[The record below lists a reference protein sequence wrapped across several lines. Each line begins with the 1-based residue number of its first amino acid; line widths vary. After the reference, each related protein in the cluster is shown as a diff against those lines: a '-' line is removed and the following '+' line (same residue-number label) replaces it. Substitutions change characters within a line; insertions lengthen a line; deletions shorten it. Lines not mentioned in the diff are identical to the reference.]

1 MDKESYQSDKH
12 SATSHR
18 IFPLNNSLFAVRSW
32 CPRNEG
38 AMFFRTKTSGP
49 RSYLQI
55 VENRWE
61 DGRPRQ
67 RVIATLGR
75 LDHLQQSGQLDAL
88 LVSGARLAQSV
99 LLLSAHAK
107 GQLPTITT
115 RRIGPALVFQRLW
128 QQTGCQR
135 VIEQLLDG
143 RRFEFDV
150 ERAIFLTVLHRL
162 FAPGSDRAADK
173 WRTDYQ
179 IDGCD
184 VLQLHHLYRAMAWLG
199 EELPQDQQKGKTPFA
214 PRCTK
219 DRIEEALFAHRR
231 DRFSDL
237 QLVFFD
243 TTSISFEGEGG
254 QEIGQRG
261 YSKDHR
267 PDLYQMIVGAVLDGQ
282 GRPLCCELWPGNTTD
297 VTTLIPVVDRLRSR
311 CGVRR
316 VCIVADRGM
325 ISQETIEALEQP
337 ERGWQYILGA
347 RMRSQTEVKDE
358 VLSRAGR
365 YRSVHPPR
373 VKSDDPS
380 PLKVKEVW
388 VDERRYVVCLNEDE
402 ARKDAADR
410 EATVAALRE
419 QLHSGDKSLV
429 GNKGYRRYPSGG
441 GPEHFRIDEA
451 KVAEEARYDGKWV
464 LRTNTDLDAAEVALQ
479 YKRLGMV
486 EHWFRSCKSLLQT
499 RPIYHKCDETIR
511 GHGFCSFLALVL
523 RQELQARLEERGHEL
538 EGADVIQDLDRL
550 QMVEV
555 EPDGKRFLLRT
566 EAQGTCGKVFQA
578 VGVAL
583 PPTVQ
588 QVSPTTPGEDA
599 AHSATPPG

>member
-1 MDKESYQSDKH
+1 
-12 SATSHR
+12 
-18 IFPLNNSLFAVRSW
+18 
-32 CPRNEG
+32 
-38 AMFFRTKTSGP
+38 MFFRTKTSGS

-61 DGRPRQ
+61 EGRTRQ
-67 RVIATLGR
+67 RVVATLGR
-75 LDHLQQSGQLDAL
+75 LDQLQQDGRLDSL
-88 LVSGARLAQSV
+88 LASGARLSQSV
-99 LLLSAHAK
+99 LLLSAYAQ
-107 GQLPTITT
+107 GQLPTITA
-115 RRIGPALVFQRLW
+115 RRIGPALIFQRLW

-135 VIEQLLDG
+135 VIEQLLEG

-162 FAPGSDRAADK
+162 FASGSDRAADK
-173 WRTDYQ
+173 WRADYQ
-179 IDGCD
+179 IEGCEA
-184 VLQLHHLYRAMAWLG
+184 LQLHHLYRAMAWLG
-199 EELPQDQQKGKTPFA
+199 EELPDDQQTGRTPFA

-219 DRIEEALFAHRR
+219 DRIEEEVFAHRR
-231 DRFSDL
+231 DLFTDL

-243 TTSISFEGEGG
+243 TTSIYFEGNGG
-254 QEIGQRG
+254 DDLGQRG
-261 YSKDHR
+261 FSKDHR
-267 PDLYQMIVGAVLDGQ
+267 PDLYQMVVGAVLDAH

-311 CGVRR
+311 FGVRR

-325 ISQETIEALEQP
+325 IRRETIEALERD

-347 RMRSQTEVKDE
+347 RMRSQNEVKDE

-365 YRSVHPPR
+365 YRVVHPPR

-388 VDERRYVVCLNEDE
+388 VGEHRYVVCLNEEE

-410 EATVAALRE
+410 EAIVAALRE
-419 QLHSGDKSLV
+419 QLRSGDKSLI
-429 GNKGYRRYPSGG
+429 GNKGYRRYLSGG
-441 GPEHFRIDEA
+441 SSPGFRIDEA
-451 KVAEEARYDGKWV
+451 KIAEDARYDGKWV
-464 LRTNTDLDAAEVALQ
+464 LRTNTESDAAEVALQ
-479 YKRLGMV
+479 YKQLWMV

-499 RPIYHKCDETIR
+499 RPIFHRCDETIR
-511 GHGFCSFLALVL
+511 GHVFCSFLALVL
-523 RQELQARLEERGHEL
+523 RQELQARLEERGHQL
-538 EGADVIQDLDRL
+538 EWADVIQDLDWL

-555 EPDGKRFLLRT
+555 EQDGKRFLLRS
-566 EAQGTCGKVFQA
+566 EVQGTCGKVFQA

-588 QVSPTTPGEDA
+588 QASPSTPGGDA
-599 AHSATPPG
+599 APGATPPD

>member
-1 MDKESYQSDKH
+1 
-12 SATSHR
+12 
-18 IFPLNNSLFAVRSW
+18 
-32 CPRNEG
+32 
-38 AMFFRTKTSGP
+38 MFFRTKTSGP

-75 LDHLQQSGQLDAL
+75 LDQLQQSGQLDAL
-88 LVSGARLAQSV
+88 LVSGARLARSV

-143 RRFEFDV
+143 RHFEFDV

-173 WRTDYQ
+173 WKADYQ
-179 IDGCD
+179 IVGCES
-184 VLQLHHLYRAMAWLG
+184 LQLHHLSRAMAWLG
-199 EELPQDQQKGKTPFA
+199 EELPHDQQQGKTPFA
-214 PRCTK
+214 PRCIK
-219 DRIEEALFAHRR
+219 DRIEEGVFAHRR
-231 DRFSDL
+231 DLFTDL

-243 TTSISFEGEGG
+243 TTSIYFEGEGG
-254 QEIGQRG
+254 QDIGQRG
-261 YSKDHR
+261 FSKDHR
-267 PDLYQMIVGAVLDGQ
+267 PDLYQMVVGAVLDGQ
-282 GRPLCCELWPGNTTD
+282 GRPICCELWPGNTTD

-311 CGVRR
+311 FGVRR

-325 ISQETIEALEQP
+325 ISQETITALERD

-347 RMRSQTEVKDE
+347 RMRSQNEVKDE

-365 YRSVHPPR
+365 YRIVHPPR
-373 VKSDDPS
+373 VQSDDPS

-388 VDERRYVVCLNEDE
+388 VGERRYVVCLNEDE

-410 EATVAALRE
+410 EAIVAALRE
-419 QLHSGDKSLV
+419 QLRSGDKSLV
-429 GNKGYRRYPSGG
+429 GNKGYRRYLSGSDSPG
-441 GPEHFRIDEA
+441 FRIDEA
-451 KVAEEARYDGKWV
+451 KVAEDARYDGKWV
-464 LRTNTDLDAAEVALQ
+464 LRTNTELDPAEVALQ
-479 YKRLGMV
+479 YKRLWMV

-511 GHGFCSFLALVL
+511 GHVFCSFLALVL

-538 EGADVIQDLDRL
+538 EWADVICDLDRL
-550 QMVEV
+550 QVVEV
-555 EPDGKRFLLRT
+555 EQDDKRFLLRS
-566 EAQGTCGKVFQA
+566 EVQRTCGKVFQA

-583 PPTVQ
+583 PPTVL
-588 QVSPTTPGEDA
+588 QVSPVTPGQDA
-599 AHSATPPG
+599 AHSATSSD

>member
-1 MDKESYQSDKH
+1 
-12 SATSHR
+12 
-18 IFPLNNSLFAVRSW
+18 
-32 CPRNEG
+32 
-38 AMFFRTKTSGP
+38 MFFRTKTSGP

-75 LDHLQQSGQLDAL
+75 LDQLQQTGQLDAL

-115 RRIGPALVFQRLW
+115 RRIGPALIFERLW
-128 QQTGCQR
+128 RETGCRR
-135 VIEQLLDG
+135 VVEQLLEG
-143 RRFEFDV
+143 RRFECDV
-150 ERAIFLTVLHRL
+150 ERAVFLTVLHRL
-162 FAPGSDRAADK
+162 FDPGSDRAADK
-173 WRTDYQ
+173 WRTGYQ
-179 IDGCD
+179 INGCD
-184 VLQLHHLYRAMAWLG
+184 ALQLHHLYRAMAWLG
-199 EELPQDQQKGKTPFA
+199 EELPTDQQKDQTPFT
-214 PRCTK
+214 PRCIK
-219 DRIEEALFAHRR
+219 DRVEEGVFDHRR
-231 DRFSDL
+231 DLFTDL

-243 TTSISFEGEGG
+243 TTSIYFEGEGG
-254 QEIGQRG
+254 QDLGQRG
-261 YSKDHR
+261 FSKDHR
-267 PDLYQMIVGAVLDGQ
+267 PDLYQMVVGAVLDGQ
-282 GRPLCCELWPGNTTD
+282 GRPICCELWPGNTTD

-311 CGVRR
+311 FGIGR

-325 ISQETIEALEQP
+325 ISRETLAALEQP

-347 RMRSQTEVKDE
+347 RMRSQNEVKDE

-365 YRSVHPPR
+365 YRVVHPPR
-373 VKSDDPS
+373 IKSDDPS

-410 EATVAALRE
+410 EAIVAALRE
-419 QLHSGDKSLV
+419 QLRSGDKSLV
-429 GNKGYRRYPSGG
+429 GNKGYRRYLSGSDS
-441 GPEHFRIDEA
+441 PHFRIDEA
-451 KVAEEARYDGKWV
+451 KIAEDAHYDGKWV
-464 LRTNTDLDAAEVALQ
+464 LRTNTELDSAEVALQ
-479 YKRLGMV
+479 YKRLWMV

-511 GHGFCSFLALVL
+511 GHVFCSFLALVL

-538 EGADVIQDLDRL
+538 EWADVIQDLDRL

-555 EPDGKRFLLRT
+555 EQDGKRFLLRT

-588 QVSPTTPGEDA
+588 HVAPTTPGEDA